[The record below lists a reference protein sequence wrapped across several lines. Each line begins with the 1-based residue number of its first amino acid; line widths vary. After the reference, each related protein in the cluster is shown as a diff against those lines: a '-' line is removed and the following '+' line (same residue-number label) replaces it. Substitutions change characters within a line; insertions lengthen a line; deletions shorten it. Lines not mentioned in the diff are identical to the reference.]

1 MSYIIETFSLTKK
14 YPQIKSYH
22 EIIIHPFRKREITA
36 LDGINIRVRRGEVF
50 GLLGPNGAGKTT
62 LIKTLCTVLLPNE
75 GTALV
80 NGYDIVRE
88 EQEVKRSIGYVVND
102 ERSFYWRL
110 TGEQNL
116 EFFAILNNLAPNRAK
131 RRIEEVLRLVGLEAN
146 GNKRVKDYSTGMK
159 QKLAIARGMLSDP
172 EVLFL
177 DEPTRSLDP
186 MIARSLRE
194 FIRRS
199 IVEEGGKTVFL
210 STHNLAEAEGLC
222 GRLAII
228 DGGKIKACGTLEE
241 MKALLDVRKRY
252 LIELEKPARGFIE
265 GLKGI
270 FPFEVRESLPG
281 GGIAIE
287 VPVDERW
294 RVSQVIEAI
303 VGNGG
308 KVVACSPMG
317 RTLEDIFSRVTSYR
331 SSGEGAGGERDSL

>member
-1 MSYIIETFSLTKK
+1 MSYIIETFNLTKK

-22 EIIIHPFRKREITA
+22 EIIVHPFQKREITA
-36 LDGINIRVRRGEVF
+36 LDGINIRVKRGEVF

-62 LIKTLCTVLLPNE
+62 LIKTLCTLLLPNE

-80 NGYDIVRE
+80 NGFDIVKE

-110 TGEQNL
+110 TGKQNL
-116 EFFAILNNLAPNRAK
+116 EFFAILNNLSPNRAK
-131 RRIEEVLRLVGLEAN
+131 RRIEEVLRLVGLETN
-146 GNKRVKDYSTGMK
+146 GDKRVKDYSTGMK

-186 MIARSLRE
+186 MIASSLRE

-210 STHNLAEAEGLC
+210 STHNLAEAEDLC
-222 GRLAII
+222 DRLTII
-228 DGGKIKACGTLEE
+228 NRGKIKACGTLEE
-241 MKALLDVRKRY
+241 MKALLDKRKRY
-252 LIELEKPARGFIE
+252 LIELEKPAQGFIE
-265 GLKGI
+265 GLKGV
-270 FPFEVRESLPG
+270 FPFDVSEALPG

-287 VPVDERW
+287 VTVDERW
-294 RVSQVIEAI
+294 KVSQVIEAI
-303 VGNGG
+303 VRHGG
-308 KVVACSPMG
+308 KVVACSLMG
-317 RTLEDIFSRVTSYR
+317 RTLEEIFSRVTSHR
-331 SSGEGAGGERDSL
+331 DSGEGVEGERG